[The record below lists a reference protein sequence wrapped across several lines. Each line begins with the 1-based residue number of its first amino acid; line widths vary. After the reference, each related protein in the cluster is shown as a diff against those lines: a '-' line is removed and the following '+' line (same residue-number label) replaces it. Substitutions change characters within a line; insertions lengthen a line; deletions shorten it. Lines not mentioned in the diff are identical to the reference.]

1 MALRRDEQTDAL
13 FRSILA
19 LTSVDECYQYFEDL
33 CTNKEVRD
41 FGQRLEVARM
51 LDRGSSYQKVTE
63 ATGVSSATV
72 GRVKRCLDYG
82 TGGYRMILKRL
93 EEENGHGDTERG

>member
-1 MALRRDEQTDAL
+1 ME
-13 FRSILA
+13 
-19 LTSVDECYQYFEDL
+19 ECYRYFEDL

-51 LDRGSSYQKVTE
+51 LAQGSSYQRVTE

-93 EEENGHGDTERG
+93 GEEGNDGDSERG